1 MAFPDKSTTNGFPRP
16 YLSTADIDDPIMK
29 RVNVHKGEIGSRSSG
44 MPKGLMDA
52 GMALDHVSNRSTGS
66 KG

>member
-16 YLSTADIDDPIMK
+16 YLETANIEDPIMK
-29 RVNVHKGEIGSRSSG
+29 RVDVHRGEIGSRSSG
-44 MPKGLMDA
+44 MPKGLLDESM
-52 GMALDHVSNRSTGS
+52 GLDHVSNHSTGS